1 MNISNTKNLRQI
13 NRDKVMDIFMEQE
26 TCTKNQL
33 ALATGLSLATIT
45 NILKE
50 LLASNEVLKD
60 GELES
65 TGGRK
70 SVVYSLNSD
79 YSRMLTISVNK
90 EYRRVHLIYR
100 VYNLADEIVFSD
112 EVIKKEVKVND
123 IYDIINIVLAKFDN
137 IKVIGISMP
146 GIINDGRVTSTGLTN
161 FNDIDLYS
169 LLTNKYSQVIILG
182 NDVNTAVIGF
192 YLAEKNYENV
202 CLLFQPGEGY
212 GGVGTVI
219 NGQLVTGKTNCAGEI
234 QYLPLSQDDQLKL
247 LQSPHGTIE
256 LLSKIVICL
265 TAIVNPEIVAI
276 SCTNLERAS
285 DLDETLKQMVPA
297 KYLPKIKKVTN
308 LSEYILIG
316 LQLICKD
323 SLKTNLVI
331 KKQSIV

>member
-276 SCTNLERAS
+276 SCTR
-285 DLDETLKQMVPA
+285 
-297 KYLPKIKKVTN
+297 
-308 LSEYILIG
+308 
-316 LQLICKD
+316 
-323 SLKTNLVI
+323 
-331 KKQSIV
+331 

>member
-297 KYLPKIKKVTN
+297 KYLPKIKK
-308 LSEYILIG
+308 
-316 LQLICKD
+316 
-323 SLKTNLVI
+323 
-331 KKQSIV
+331 

>member
-276 SCTNLERAS
+276 SCTNLERSS

-297 KYLPKIKKVTN
+297 NYLPKIKKVTN

-331 KKQSIV
+331 KKQSII

>member
-308 LSEYILIG
+308 LRVYFNWFTTDL
-316 LQLICKD
+316 
-323 SLKTNLVI
+323 
-331 KKQSIV
+331 

>member
-219 NGQLVTGKTNCAGEI
+219 NGHLVTGKTNCAGEI

-297 KYLPKIKKVTN
+297 KYLPKIK
-308 LSEYILIG
+308 
-316 LQLICKD
+316 
-323 SLKTNLVI
+323 
-331 KKQSIV
+331 

>member
-297 KYLPKIKKVTN
+297 KYLPKIKKVNN
-308 LSEYILIG
+308 LSKYILIG
-316 LQLICKD
+316 IQMICKD

-331 KKQSIV
+331 KKQSII

>member
-276 SCTNLERAS
+276 S
-285 DLDETLKQMVPA
+285 
-297 KYLPKIKKVTN
+297 
-308 LSEYILIG
+308 LSLIH
-316 LQLICKD
+316 I
-323 SLKTNLVI
+323 
-331 KKQSIV
+331 

>member
-1 MNISNTKNLRQI
+1 MNIGAILPLI
-13 NRDKVMDIFMEQE
+13 
-26 TCTKNQL
+26 
-33 ALATGLSLATIT
+33 IT

-161 FNDIDLYS
+161 
-169 LLTNKYSQVIILG
+169 
-182 NDVNTAVIGF
+182 
-192 YLAEKNYENV
+192 
-202 CLLFQPGEGY
+202 
-212 GGVGTVI
+212 
-219 NGQLVTGKTNCAGEI
+219 
-234 QYLPLSQDDQLKL
+234 
-247 LQSPHGTIE
+247 
-256 LLSKIVICL
+256 
-265 TAIVNPEIVAI
+265 
-276 SCTNLERAS
+276 
-285 DLDETLKQMVPA
+285 
-297 KYLPKIKKVTN
+297 
-308 LSEYILIG
+308 
-316 LQLICKD
+316 
-323 SLKTNLVI
+323 
-331 KKQSIV
+331 

>member
-285 DLDETLKQMVPA
+285 DLDETLK
-297 KYLPKIKKVTN
+297 
-308 LSEYILIG
+308 
-316 LQLICKD
+316 
-323 SLKTNLVI
+323 
-331 KKQSIV
+331 

>member
-297 KYLPKIKKVTN
+297 KYLPKIKKVT
-308 LSEYILIG
+308 IF
-316 LQLICKD
+316 
-323 SLKTNLVI
+323 
-331 KKQSIV
+331 

>member
-297 KYLPKIKKVTN
+297 KYLPKTKKVTN

-331 KKQSIV
+331 KKQSII

>member
-297 KYLPKIKKVTN
+297 KYLPNIKKVTN

-331 KKQSIV
+331 KKQSII

>member
-297 KYLPKIKKVTN
+297 NYLPKIKKVTN

-331 KKQSIV
+331 KKQSII

>member
-308 LSEYILIG
+308 LREYILIG

-331 KKQSIV
+331 KKQSII

>member
-276 SCTNLERAS
+276 SCTNL
-285 DLDETLKQMVPA
+285 
-297 KYLPKIKKVTN
+297 
-308 LSEYILIG
+308 
-316 LQLICKD
+316 
-323 SLKTNLVI
+323 
-331 KKQSIV
+331 

>member
-297 KYLPKIKKVTN
+297 
-308 LSEYILIG
+308 LSLIH
-316 LQLICKD
+316 I
-323 SLKTNLVI
+323 
-331 KKQSIV
+331 

>member
-308 LSEYILIG
+308 LSKYILIG

-331 KKQSIV
+331 KKQSII

>member
-1 MNISNTKNLRQI
+1 M
-13 NRDKVMDIFMEQE
+13 
-26 TCTKNQL
+26 
-33 ALATGLSLATIT
+33 
-45 NILKE
+45 
-50 LLASNEVLKD
+50 
-60 GELES
+60 
-65 TGGRK
+65 
-70 SVVYSLNSD
+70 
-79 YSRMLTISVNK
+79 
-90 EYRRVHLIYR
+90 
-100 VYNLADEIVFSD
+100 
-112 EVIKKEVKVND
+112 
-123 IYDIINIVLAKFDN
+123 
-137 IKVIGISMP
+137 
-146 GIINDGRVTSTGLTN
+146 
-161 FNDIDLYS
+161 
-169 LLTNKYSQVIILG
+169 IILG

-219 NGQLVTGKTNCAGEI
+219 NGRLVTGKTNCAGEI

-331 KKQSIV
+331 KKQSII

>member
-297 KYLPKIKKVTN
+297 KYLPKIKKSN
-308 LSEYILIG
+308 
-316 LQLICKD
+316 
-323 SLKTNLVI
+323 
-331 KKQSIV
+331 

>member
-70 SVVYSLNSD
+70 SV
-79 YSRMLTISVNK
+79 VNK

-331 KKQSIV
+331 KKQSII

>member
-13 NRDKVMDIFMEQE
+13 NRDKVMDVFMDQE
-26 TCTKNQL
+26 SCTKNQL
-33 ALATGLSLATIT
+33 ALMTGLSLATIT

-50 LLASNEVLKD
+50 LLASNEVLKG

-70 SVVYSLNSD
+70 SSLYYLNSD
-79 YSRMLTISVNK
+79 YSRMLTISINK
-90 EYRRVHLIYR
+90 EHRRVHLIYR
-100 VYNLADEIVFSD
+100 VYNLADEVVFFD
-112 EVIKKEVKVND
+112 EVIKKEVKIND

-137 IKVIGISMP
+137 IKVIGISLP
-146 GIINDGRVTSTGLTN
+146 GIINDGKVTSTGLTN
-161 FNDIDLYS
+161 FNDIELYS
-169 LLTNKYSQVIILG
+169 LLKNKYSQEIILG

-192 YLAEKNYENV
+192 YLLEENYENV

-219 NGQLVTGKTNCAGEI
+219 NGQLVTGKTNCAGEV
-234 QYLPLSQDDQLKL
+234 QYLPLSVNEQLKL
-247 LQSPHGTIE
+247 LETPHGTIE
-256 LLSKIVICL
+256 LLSKIVVCL

-276 SCTNLERAS
+276 SCTNLENAS
-285 DLDETLKQMVPA
+285 DLDETLRQMIPA

-323 SLKTNLVI
+323 SLRTNLVI
-331 KKQSIV
+331 DRKSVV

>member
-212 GGVGTVI
+212 
-219 NGQLVTGKTNCAGEI
+219 Q
-234 QYLPLSQDDQLKL
+234 
-247 LQSPHGTIE
+247 
-256 LLSKIVICL
+256 
-265 TAIVNPEIVAI
+265 
-276 SCTNLERAS
+276 R
-285 DLDETLKQMVPA
+285 
-297 KYLPKIKKVTN
+297 
-308 LSEYILIG
+308 
-316 LQLICKD
+316 
-323 SLKTNLVI
+323 
-331 KKQSIV
+331 